1 MAFGREVALQL
12 LVFYERTA
20 LEMTGND
27 APIRITADEL
37 IRIAFVD
44 AVAGKSRL
52 LPLVAKLL
60 GSFGAAFRSLGRPF
74 NFMDCGDFFLQR
86 KVVQWCGTCQE
97 LSDPILGKAT
107 VTLDAATEPNPI
119 FELGGNATVCHA
131 GLPFCFPNKPFVETD
146 RSMCSFSHGVIMLRV
161 SN

>member
-12 LVFYERTA
+12 SVFYERTA
-20 LEMTGND
+20 LEMTSND
-27 APIRITADEL
+27 ATIGITADEL
-37 IRIAFVD
+37 IEIAFID
-44 AVAGKSRL
+44 AIAGKSRL
-52 LPLVAKLL
+52 LPLVSKLL

-97 LSDPILGKAT
+97 LSDSILRKAA
-107 VTLDAATEPNPI
+107 VTLDATTEPNPV

-131 GLPFCFPNKPFVETD
+131 GLPLCFPDKPFVETN
-146 RSMCSFSHGVIMLRV
+146 RSMCSFNHEIIMLRM